1 MSTLQ
6 ELAPL
11 WMDISLLHEF
21 APFVD
26 RYVYIARVSSLV
38 DIYYVFYYVSMVIR
52 DFRSIYENNS
62 VLCQSECEYLYQTE
76 ESRNI
81 HCITFIIKLNQN
93 IYPKMRAL
101 MLINGVV
108 LHA

>member
-26 RYVYIARVSSLV
+26 RYVYIARVAPLWTE
-38 DIYYVFYYVSMVIR
+38 IMY
-52 DFRSIYENNS
+52 SIMF
-62 VLCQSECEYLYQTE
+62 LW
-76 ESRNI
+76 
-81 HCITFIIKLNQN
+81 
-93 IYPKMRAL
+93 
-101 MLINGVV
+101 
-108 LHA
+108 